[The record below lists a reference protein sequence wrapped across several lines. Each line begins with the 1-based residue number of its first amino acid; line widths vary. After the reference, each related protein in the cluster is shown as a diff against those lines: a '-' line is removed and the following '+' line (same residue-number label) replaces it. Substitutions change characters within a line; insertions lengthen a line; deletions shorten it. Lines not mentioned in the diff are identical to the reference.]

1 MNEYEIK
8 QMNKKIV
15 LGRGLG
21 ALIEES
27 EPETRSDKAIV
38 GGTEIDVDLIDNNP
52 FQPRSDF
59 DRETLEELASS
70 LKEVGMV
77 QPITIRKLQNGRY
90 QLITGERRLRA
101 AKMVNLTKVPAYIRT
116 ANDQGM
122 LEMALVENIQR
133 EDLNAIDISISYQR
147 LMEECSLT
155 QEDLSLRVG
164 KKRATVANYVR
175 LLKLPAEIQMG
186 IRENKI
192 SMGHARALVTL
203 EENPKIQI
211 DLFYRI
217 IDEDLSVRK
226 TEGLV
231 QKLNQP
237 PKNIPEKSVSNQ
249 ESPRLYDE
257 LKNQLSDFFQTDVA
271 FQRNNKGSGK
281 IIIPFKSDDQLE
293 KIIGIF
299 DKLKV

>member
-1 MNEYEIK
+1 
-8 QMNKKIV
+8 MNKKVV

-21 ALIEES
+21 ALIEEA
-27 EPETRSDKAIV
+27 EPEARTNKMIV
-38 GGTEIDVDLIDNNP
+38 GGTEIDVDLIDTNP

-70 LKEVGMV
+70 LNEVGMV

-101 AKMVNLTKVPAYIRT
+101 AKIANLTKVPAYIRT
-116 ANDQGM
+116 TNDQGM

-164 KKRATVANYVR
+164 KKRATIANYVR

-203 EENPKIQI
+203 EENPKAQI

-226 TEGLV
+226 TESLV

-237 PKNIPEKSVSNQ
+237 PKDIPEKAVSDQ

-257 LKNQLSDFFQTDVA
+257 LKNQLSDFFRTDVE
-271 FQRNNKGSGK
+271 FRRNNKGSGK
-281 IIIPFKSDDQLE
+281 IIIPFKSDDELE
-293 KIIGIF
+293 RIIGIF